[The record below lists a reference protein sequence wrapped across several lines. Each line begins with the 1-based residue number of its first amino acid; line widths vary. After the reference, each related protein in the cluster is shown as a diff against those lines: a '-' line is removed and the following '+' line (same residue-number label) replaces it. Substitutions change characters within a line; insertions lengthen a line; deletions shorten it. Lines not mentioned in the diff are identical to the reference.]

1 MTSCS
6 FMQPPR
12 DLFTIMLK
20 AFDRCSLM
28 GCSLEP
34 DPHVL
39 EAKTSK
45 VSREQSEH
53 HSTVQG
59 I

>member
-1 MTSCS
+1 MDIFTVYSS
-6 FMQPPR
+6 FLCFQPPK
-12 DLFTIMLK
+12 DLLTILLK

-45 VSREQSEH
+45 VEIFNL
-53 HSTVQG
+53 VA
-59 I
+59 